1 MKKCLIVLLMI
12 VANLAMT
19 QVPQGINYQAVARDA
34 DGVILDGV
42 SGDVVI
48 SILDTLNGNVIYS
61 EKHQVT
67 TNQFGLFTLVI
78 GKGTPLTGNFSSIV
92 WAVGSKFL
100 KVEGDF
106 GSGITG

>member
-78 GKGTPLTGNFSSIV
+78 GKGTPLTGPSLST
-92 WAVGSKFL
+92 W
-100 KVEGDF
+100 
-106 GSGITG
+106 